1 MSLGFLR
8 NQYLL
13 FWPLHTVCKPSLI
26 QKKSH
31 ILFLPDT
38 DCSIHICNIIQKSFA
53 NIFSLSH
60 VLHKYCRWTLVW
72 VNTLHEDTK
81 TIWGPFEITNK
92 SVPLP
97 ATQLSVSI
105 RGPVCQLLNQHVW
118 NLRFAELL
126 SVINIQLYHNSRN
139 SHICIRTLLLH
150 CTQIQRTH
158 TTRDRTTS
166 PHMHWHTLVA
176 AFTVLRITP

>member
-1 MSLGFLR
+1 MNSLILCALTAHQTWTLRSCWGTSRMSLGFLR

-13 FWPLHTVCKPSLI
+13 FWPLHTLCKPSLI

-126 SVINIQLYHNSRN
+126 SVINIQLYHNSQLTHLY
-139 SHICIRTLLLH
+139 SDSLVTLYPDSTYTYH
-150 CTQIQRTH
+150 
-158 TTRDRTTS
+158 
-166 PHMHWHTLVA
+166 
-176 AFTVLRITP
+176 